1 MFFKNPHF
9 CYNEA
14 VMTNSQHKRDLQY
27 STDYG
32 HPWELDAKTE
42 LKPNVQEDK
51 EYLDGFG
58 EFVFGK
64 GLKWYKEV
72 AAWPMFILLLV
83 EIGLRVMQTKYFVT
97 INPDIFTGLI
107 NFTRLAVFVYLAVSG
122 VKRYWANKKQILTAS
137 VLGGLVAGII
147 LALFQLFWYFELW
160 TFFNLIGQP
169 LLLAAEGLVIS
180 WLVWQ
185 LFFKKK

>member
-1 MFFKNPHF
+1 M
-9 CYNEA
+9 
-14 VMTNSQHKRDLQY
+14 SQSEHKRDLQY

-32 HPWELDAKTE
+32 HPWEADAKTRLE
-42 LKPNVQEDK
+42 PNIQAEK
-51 EYLDGFG
+51 NPLDNFG

-83 EIGLRVMQTKYFVT
+83 EIGSRVMQTKYFITVE
-97 INPDIFTGLI
+97 PEVFTGLI
-107 NFTRLAVFVYLAVSG
+107 NFSRISAFVYLTVSG
-122 VKRYWANKKQILTAS
+122 FKRFLATKKQILTAS
-137 VLGGLVAGII
+137 VLGGLVAGVI
-147 LALFQLFWYFELW
+147 LALFQLFWYRQLW
-160 TFFNLIGQP
+160 AFFNLIGQP

-180 WLVWQ
+180 WLTWQ